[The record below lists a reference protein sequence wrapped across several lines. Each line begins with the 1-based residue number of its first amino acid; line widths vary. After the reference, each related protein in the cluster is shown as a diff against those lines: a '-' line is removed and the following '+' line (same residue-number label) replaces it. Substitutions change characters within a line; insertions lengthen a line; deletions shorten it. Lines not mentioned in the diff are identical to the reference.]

1 MFTGN
6 LEALLA
12 QVNPAL
18 QQELRKELREHS
30 RMEAIETVK
39 CRYDPK
45 RYRPYSGAR
54 AANAELLGLTPI
66 GRGSAFASLVAVHP
80 QFPDMVVKVVDWD
93 DAGAWY
99 LRACKDGVIKGP
111 HAPVVYA
118 VHRMGTQ
125 AFIYMERLI
134 DVNDMPENMDDYV
147 RDVNEFCRRST
158 GAATIDS
165 TIVTWKMQFKQW
177 NLHPERDYNMFSTD
191 FHSGNCMFRADGTLV
206 FIDPVHGAR
215 DTESMAIEKQAKRDK
230 VLAERKAREEYREAR
245 IKVEGIKPRHPAMV
259 AFFGDIVDEHI
270 MAMPVMKHISYFC
283 PISRERRRR
292 AIMPKIAMDHRAD
305 KGMFIRRDKTV
316 PNICNGAP
324 HAAILQ
330 RNHNIKGFKK

>member
-12 QVNPAL
+12 QVDPAL

-45 RYRPYSGAR
+45 RYSPYSGAR

-134 DVNDMPENMDDYV
+134 DVNDMPENRDEYV
-147 RDVNEFCRRST
+147 GSVNSFCKGYEDS
-158 GAATIDS
+158 GIDS
-165 TIVTWKMQFKQW
+165 SIETWLMQFKQW
-177 NLHPERDYNMFSTD
+177 NLHPSGDYSRFSTD
-191 FHSGNCMFRADGTLV
+191 FHSGNCMFRANGDLV
-206 FIDPVHGAR
+206 FIDPVHGSW
-215 DTESMAIEKQAKRDK
+215 DTESQRLEKRQVRERYA
-230 VLAERKAREEYREAR
+230 AECQRREEYRQAKA
-245 IKVEGIKPRHPAMV
+245 KVEGARPKRVGFMNMSMELEMLRPKP
-259 AFFGDIVDEHI
+259 
-270 MAMPVMKHISYFC
+270 
-283 PISRERRRR
+283 
-292 AIMPKIAMDHRAD
+292 MPKIALDELVNERLFI
-305 KGMFIRRDKTV
+305 KGVREEQQHH
-316 PNICNGAP
+316 ICNGKP

>member
-12 QVNPAL
+12 QVDPAL

-45 RYRPYSGAR
+45 RYSPYSNAR

-80 QFPDMVVKVVDWD
+80 NFDDMVIKVVDWD

-99 LRACKDGVIKGP
+99 LRACKDGAIKGP

-134 DVNDMPENMDDYV
+134 DVNDTPENRGDYV
-147 RDVNEFCRRST
+147 AEVNSFCS
-158 GAATIDS
+158 GYNSAHGCVES
-165 TIVTWKMQFKQW
+165 TIVTWNMQFKQW
-177 NLHPERDYNMFSTD
+177 NLHPEGWRLFCTD

-206 FIDPVHGAR
+206 FIDPVHGSR

-230 VLAERKAREEYREAR
+230 VHAERKARAEYMEAR
-245 IKVEGIKPRHPAMV
+245 MKVEGIQP
-259 AFFGDIVDEHI
+259 
-270 MAMPVMKHISYFC
+270 S
-283 PISRERRRR
+283 
-292 AIMPKIAMDHRAD
+292 
-305 KGMFIRRDKTV
+305 V
-316 PNICNGAP
+316 PNICNGKP